1 MKIKTPYISLEDYCF
16 WKRAVSSI
24 EPTDLDPVVS
34 VPFQIEKNS
43 KVATAGSCFAQHVAR
58 YLRKSGFNL
67 LVTEP
72 AHPIMSEEDAL
83 AFNYG
88 TYAARFGNIYTVR
101 QLLQL
106 FKRAYGQFL
115 PDENLWIDTEG
126 HFIDPFRP
134 QIQPNGFE
142 SLNEFKADRDQHLS
156 AVREAF
162 ETLDVFIFTLGLT
175 ECWEAIADGAVFPI
189 CPGVAGGE
197 FDPSKYRLHNFNV
210 SEVVSDSLEFVDL
223 LRTINP
229 KAKMIFTV
237 SPVPLIATA
246 ERDQHVLVANTYSKS
261 VLRVACQEVVSQ
273 RDDVTYFPSYE
284 IITGNYSRGVYF
296 ASDSRQIIESG
307 VSHVMRIFL
316 KHFSNSDINN
326 ADLVKPNNTK
336 INSHEKEMEELV
348 KIVCDE
354 EAIR

>member
-1 MKIKTPYISLEDYCF
+1 MKTLSPYSNFPDYCF

-24 EPTDLDPVVS
+24 VPTDLDPMVS
-34 VPFQIEKNS
+34 VPFHIEKSS

-58 YLRKSGFNL
+58 YLRNSGFNL

-72 AHPIMSEEDAL
+72 AHPIISEEDAV

-88 TYAARFGNIYTVR
+88 TYTARFGNIYTAR

-115 PDENLWIDTEG
+115 PIENVWEGNEG

-142 SLNEFKADRDQHLS
+142 TLSEFKTDRDQHLC

-175 ECWEAIADGAVFPI
+175 ECWEAIADGAVFPL
-189 CPGVAGGE
+189 CPGVAGGV

-210 SEVVSDSLEFVDL
+210 SEVVADTLEFVDL
-223 LRTINP
+223 LKTVNP
-229 KAKMIFTV
+229 KAKIILTV

-246 ERDQHVLVANTYSKS
+246 ESNQHVLVANTYSKS

-273 RDDVTYFPSYE
+273 RADTTYFPSYE

-296 ASDSRQIIESG
+296 ASDCRQIIESG

-316 KHFSNSDINN
+316 KHFSNEDISNDCPTN
-326 ADLVKPNNTK
+326 TFKSLPNDHDK
-336 INSHEKEMEELV
+336 DMQELV
-348 KIVCDE
+348 KINCDE
-354 EAIR
+354 ESIR